1 MTNSMRVR
9 VKLFAVA
16 KQKAGQD
23 EIEVELPAAAT
34 VALLRAAMV
43 EQFPALADVIRHVR
57 FAVDN
62 EYAGDDLPLE
72 PSAEIAVIPPVSGG

>member
-1 MTNSMRVR
+1 MNSMKVR

-16 KQKAGQD
+16 KQKAGSD
-23 EIEVELPAAAT
+23 EIVVELPAAAT
-34 VALLRAAMV
+34 VASLRSAVV

-57 FAVDN
+57 FAINN
-62 EYAGDDLPLE
+62 EYAGEDSRVS

>member
-1 MTNSMRVR
+1 MTNSMKVR

-34 VALLRAAMV
+34 VASLRAAVV
-43 EQFPALADVIRHVR
+43 EQYPALAEVIRHVR
-57 FAVDN
+57 FAIDN
-62 EYAGDDLPLE
+62 EYAGDDLPLAS
-72 PSAEIAVIPPVSGG
+72 SAEIAMIPPVSGG

>member
-1 MTNSMRVR
+1 MQVR

-16 KQKAGQD
+16 RQKAGC
-23 EIEVELPAAAT
+23 ELVEVDLPPAAT
-34 VALLRAAMV
+34 VATLRTAIAL
-43 EQFPALADVIRHVR
+43 QHPALADVIRHVR

-62 EYAGDDLPLE
+62 EYATDNLPLS

>member
-1 MTNSMRVR
+1 MNIR

-16 KQKAGQD
+16 KQKAGRD

-34 VALLRAAMV
+34 VASLRAAVV
-43 EQFPALADVIRHVR
+43 EQYPALADVIRHVR
-57 FAVDN
+57 FAVNN
-62 EYAGDDLPLE
+62 EYAGDDLQLT